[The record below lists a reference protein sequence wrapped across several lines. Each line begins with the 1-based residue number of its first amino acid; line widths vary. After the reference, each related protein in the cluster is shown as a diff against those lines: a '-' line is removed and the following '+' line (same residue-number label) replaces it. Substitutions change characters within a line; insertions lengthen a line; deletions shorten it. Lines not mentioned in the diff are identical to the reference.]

1 MTIGKRISD
10 LRKASGYSQ
19 EYVAEKLGV
28 SRQAVSKWETD
39 AAAPDTYNLIAL
51 AELFSVSVEYIAI
64 GKKENSEEKCAQV
77 TAQKVN
83 GSQRIAGFILL
94 GAGLLSLILGV
105 ILSWLL
111 VLLSVYLILGGVLC
125 LVVRKRVWF
134 ALAWSYLIITL
145 LWIPALIPVTFVNVF
160 PNHSYGDGA
169 TVKRSVSLFPILLL
183 LWLAAMLV
191 VSVVLVIKKKK
202 RK

>member
-145 LWIPALIPVTFVNVF
+145 LWTPVLTGINILRVFFLASYKGGGTVN
-160 PNHSYGDGA
+160 SWL
-169 TVKRSVSLFPILLL
+169 SVLLL
-183 LWLAAMLV
+183 LWLAAMIA
-191 VSVVLVIKKKK
+191 VSVVMFIKKKK